1 MSDHPITSKLFAQSP
16 GAAQDANARW
26 VYVEFSG
33 GLVGGEVRH
42 RGGSRRRAVD
52 MMVCRPRAGVNGL
65 RASLDS
71 QEACGQFCC
80 VVRANIVFHPRLGRS
95 ERDGV
100 RGEDSFNCRV
110 VRSVDNQERPRA
122 GAAWLASVAELVFS
136 CFNEWRFCGHRR
148 GFRCGV
154 KDRATIAARLGLVGL
169 DSVINSLSGFV
180 VAVIKIEVVGDKP
193 SVEIVA
199 ACLLAGAEHVDDRG
213 WLTVQIPRTVNG
225 ANAKASHGIA
235 EEFHRVAVKEVAVV
249 AAVVFGFDVSRSDGC
264 SFHCNVFRGLRIL
277 TRQGRKKGPTD
288 ARRRFVPIEI
298 YGRSSLHRRRLL
310 HPFPERSLSTTDNSR
325 RYRSQ
330 IRQGCRTRFA
340 SGVHT
345 ACLSLRAGTTHR
357 VTAQLSV
364 PCSAVWLCGL
374 RPCGPVVLWADPC
387 VVAL

>member
-1 MSDHPITSKLFAQSP
+1 MSDKPITSEFLPESSRTT
-16 GAAQDANARW
+16 QDANARW
-26 VYVEFSG
+26 VNGQQGG
-33 GLVGGEVRH
+33 GLVGGQVLHRVSSKGKTVAAMVR
-42 RGGSRRRAVD
+42 
-52 MMVCRPRAGVNGL
+52 RPRAGVNWL

-100 RGEDSFNCRV
+100 RREDGFNCRV

-154 KDRATIAARLGLVGL
+154 KDRATIVARFGLVGL
-169 DSVINSLSGFV
+169 DSVVNSLRCFV

-264 SFHCNVFRGLRIL
+264 SCHRNVFR
-277 TRQGRKKGPTD
+277 
-288 ARRRFVPIEI
+288 
-298 YGRSSLHRRRLL
+298 
-310 HPFPERSLSTTDNSR
+310 
-325 RYRSQ
+325 
-330 IRQGCRTRFA
+330 
-340 SGVHT
+340 SGEK
-345 ACLSLRAGTTHR
+345 
-357 VTAQLSV
+357 
-364 PCSAVWLCGL
+364 
-374 RPCGPVVLWADPC
+374 
-387 VVAL
+387 

>member
-33 GLVGGEVRH
+33 GFVGGQVRH
-42 RGGSRRRAVD
+42 RVSSKGKTVAA
-52 MMVCRPRAGVNGL
+52 MVRRPRAGVNWL

-71 QEACGQFCC
+71 QEACAQFCC

-100 RGEDSFNCRV
+100 RGEDGFNCRV

-169 DSVINSLSGFV
+169 DSVVNSLRCFV
-180 VAVIKIEVVGDKP
+180 VTVVEVMFSSNQPGIKKLATSTLAASEDVDCRRWSPVQVHLTGDR
-193 SVEIVA
+193 
-199 ACLLAGAEHVDDRG
+199 LD
-213 WLTVQIPRTVNG
+213 
-225 ANAKASHGIA
+225 AKASHGIA

-264 SFHCNVFRGLRIL
+264 SCHRNVFRSGKKCWATVAARCGVQRLAGVSRDKIVPVVNMNAGTVRTSPPVTAMSLKAARLASVCDQLVKFSNCCDVCHRLDSKGFAATRGLR
-277 TRQGRKKGPTD
+277 
-288 ARRRFVPIEI
+288 V
-298 YGRSSLHRRRLL
+298 
-310 HPFPERSLSTTDNSR
+310 
-325 RYRSQ
+325 
-330 IRQGCRTRFA
+330 
-340 SGVHT
+340 
-345 ACLSLRAGTTHR
+345 
-357 VTAQLSV
+357 
-364 PCSAVWLCGL
+364 
-374 RPCGPVVLWADPC
+374 
-387 VVAL
+387 